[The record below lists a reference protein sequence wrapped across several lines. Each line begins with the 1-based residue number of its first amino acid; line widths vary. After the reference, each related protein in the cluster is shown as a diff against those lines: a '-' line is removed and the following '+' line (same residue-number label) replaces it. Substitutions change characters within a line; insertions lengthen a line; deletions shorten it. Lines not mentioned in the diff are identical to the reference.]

1 MVTASLRREAVSEMR
16 TAGISQR
23 RACGLAGIGRSSCR
37 YRSRPRDDAKLVEQL
52 QLFSRRHPRL
62 GYRMAHASL
71 PGDFGRVNHKRV
83 ARLWRRHG
91 LSVPRR
97 RRRRRGSKKG
107 LVPLRATHPNHVW
120 TYDFMHD
127 SCLNG
132 GKLRFLT
139 VVDEFTRESLTIEIN
154 ASFPAKRVMFVLAWL
169 FTIYGRPEYLRSDNG
184 PEFIATAVRQW
195 LSNVGVKT
203 RYIDP
208 GKPWQ
213 NAFGE
218 SFNSRFRDECLNQE
232 VFYGLADARVIVNR
246 WWRYYNTE
254 RPHSSLDYKSP
265 YEYKREWLAAHAGA
279 LPPHPQ
285 DLSLCGQPDE
295 EDKERRTVG
304 LNRPRVERGPSVLPP
319 ASALGSLP
327 SGALSSL
334 TTATLYNTYA
344 VGIKR

>member
-1 MVTASLRREAVSEMR
+1 MVAASLRREAAAQIR

-37 YRSRPRDDAKLVEQL
+37 YRSRPRDDGKLVEEL
-52 QLFSRRHPRL
+52 KMFSRRHPRL

-71 PGDFGRVNHKRV
+71 PGDFGQVNHKRV
-83 ARLWRRHG
+83 ARLWRCHG

-120 TYDFMHD
+120 TYDFMQD
-127 SCLNG
+127 SCLHG

-139 VVDEFTRESLTIEIN
+139 VVDEFTRASLAIEIN
-154 ASFPAKRVMFVLAWL
+154 TSFPAQRVMFVLAWL
-169 FTIYGRPEYLRSDNG
+169 FTIHGRPKYLRSDNG
-184 PEFIATAVRQW
+184 PEFIATAVQQW
-195 LSNVGVKT
+195 LAKEGVKT

-232 VFYGLADARVIVNR
+232 VFYGLADARVITGR

-254 RPHSSLDYKSP
+254 RPHSSLGYKSP
-265 YEYKREWLAAHAGA
+265 HAFKREWLAAHAGA

-285 DLSLCGQPDE
+285 DLSHLAQSWRFT
-295 EDKERRTVG
+295 KRRKAG
-304 LNRPRVERGPSVLPP
+304 YCARLSPASSP
-319 ASALGSLP
+319 ASAFGSRP
-327 SGALSSL
+327 RGALSSAQVFDSL
-334 TTATLYNTYA
+334 
-344 VGIKR
+344 